1 MHNCALNN
9 ILSEK
14 KHYSRFF
21 FTVFCIIGVHKFSV
35 LLECII
41 PSNLAVFSFPAA
53 VVRRQSRLTTD
64 DAVGAS
70 DEPLE
75 VARGMTT
82 TVCDATKLAAGV
94 GRVSRR

>member
-1 MHNCALNN
+1 MQNCALNN

-14 KHYSRFF
+14 KHYSGFF
-21 FTVFCIIGVHKFSV
+21 SQFSV
-35 LLECII
+35 LFECII
-41 PSNLAVFSFPAA
+41 PSSLAVFSFPAA

-75 VARGMTT
+75 VARVMTT